1 MITFTLLLHLSSK
14 INVHMFNIVGETSHM
29 EITAVFPNG
38 REVCLILDP
47 RVKEEVKQKLYDNG
61 AVKISIKKL

>member
-1 MITFTLLLHLSSK
+1 
-14 INVHMFNIVGETSHM
+14 M
-29 EITAVFPNG
+29 EIIALFPNG

-47 RVKEEVKQKLYDNG
+47 RVIQEVKQKLYDNG